1 MGIAVP
7 TALLEH
13 LQPVLSSQEFPGSW
27 NMPPFPW
34 ARRTRGY
41 GILVAKLPCSTTI
54 NLASLSSQGAS
65 VPPGG
70 ALLSLPCQGCYC
82 LVCWRASTSCFYAFC
97 GPQVARSHLLLRLM
111 FPFPQW
117 YPCLVALRG
126 MCANWCY

>member
-54 NLASLSSQGAS
+54 NLASLSSQGA
-65 VPPGG
+65 
-70 ALLSLPCQGCYC
+70 LCHQGVHF
-82 LVCWRASTSCFYAFC
+82 LVCL
-97 GPQVARSHLLLRLM
+97 ARD
-111 FPFPQW
+111 
-117 YPCLVALRG
+117 VTV
-126 MCANWCY
+126 